1 MIKNNK
7 GITLIALVVTI
18 IILLILASAG
28 FYYGDLS
35 VESSK
40 YQRLSSQMQAM
51 QLKMNQL
58 YEEKTEINISGEN
71 VDESNGSFS
80 VVENK
85 GVEIGNK
92 SDYKSY
98 TSIQAEEI
106 FGIKDVEPEIRFL
119 INFNKRR
126 VIIDGGYTYDNTT
139 YYVIEDFKDIFNVD
153 YNGFKYNVKDGIG
166 NSTVTISDVK
176 LNGENVGFLLPDEYQ
191 QVEYI
196 ESTGTQYINTNIE
209 AKSCKSYEIQ
219 FRSTGIVKNV
229 SSWDLD
235 GIFGVNGTDNDV
247 KLWFVYS
254 NDRTKAY
261 NQIVIN
267 NKGVNSN
274 QINISDYYKTKH
286 NARLEVD
293 KNVIYDGENIGQ
305 ITGTEEKP
313 VSRTLFL
320 FAVNDA
326 GETRKFYSKTKM
338 YYVNLYDSSSELIA
352 NFIPCYRKSDNI
364 IGMYDTVSNTF
375 FENQGT
381 GSFIK
386 GNDVESLNV
395 NSVKYKKQ
403 NETKWTSNENSNKI
417 KIGEKGTY
425 SLKVELSDGKSIQY
439 DNVEVNPIEAAANSP
454 ELTEEMIPVTWNRE
468 RLSWVKAD
476 KDNLDNSWYNYN
488 KDSNMWANVVTVN
501 QNGTYSRE
509 FYRNAEVG
517 TEILMSDI
525 NGMFVWI
532 PRFTYKATIDENNK
546 ITTVDGIKYSNGI
559 EDNAS
564 YSKEGIDFGEAKGIW
579 VSKFECSND
588 SNGNLNVKP
597 NVNSAKNIVYNGEN
611 GAYTISQN
619 LTADNNIY
627 GFDSGKIESNIIK
640 DSSWEAVA
648 ILSKGV
654 TSNTAIY
661 NNSYFEGNKD
671 NVAIT
676 RTGMVGIGTEGNE
689 NASTT
694 EISFEKMIKTE
705 NTGKI
710 SLGSAKNFYE
720 YWTNEGQKAST
731 TQNVYGIYDMSGG
744 GSEYV
749 QKEEDKVWIRGGT
762 FSVYEDIL
770 EGASEGE
777 QNKSYSDVSFR
788 VILTVK

>member
-18 IILLILASAG
+18 IILLILAVTG

-40 YQRLSSQMQAM
+40 FERLSSQMQTM
-51 QLKMNQL
+51 QLKLNQL
-58 YEEKTEINISGEN
+58 YEEKSGIDITGED
-71 VDESNGSFS
+71 VAESNDSFS
-80 VVENK
+80 VVEKKNI
-85 GVEIGNK
+85 EIGNK

-98 TSIQAEEI
+98 TYVQVEEI
-106 FGIKDVEPEIRFL
+106 FGIKDVEQDLRFL
-119 INFNKRR
+119 INFKKRR

-139 YYVIEDFKDIFNVD
+139 YYVIEDFKDVFNVD
-153 YNGFKYNVKDGIG
+153 YNGFKYDVKDGIG
-166 NSTVTISDVK
+166 NSTITISDAK
-176 LNGENVGFLLPDEYQ
+176 VGIKLPDEYQ

-196 ESTGTQYINTNIE
+196 GTTIGQYIETDIVPKVGYDFKFSNVNVTDSTGGALFVSTNSNGDPKITLAYSTSTNMGFYKYFTSGNASQISLSDMKGDIVIKNDGTYIANNKTIVDEVSKVKGNVNTNLVLFKAI
-209 AKSCKSYEIQ
+209 S
-219 FRSTGIVKNV
+219 GN
-229 SSWDLD
+229 
-235 GIFGVNGTDNDV
+235 FGS
-247 KLWFVYS
+247 VY
-254 NDRTKAY
+254 
-261 NQIVIN
+261 I
-267 NKGVNSN
+267 
-274 QINISDYYKTKH
+274 
-286 NARLEVD
+286 
-293 KNVIYDGENIGQ
+293 GENDTPIFYGQ
-305 ITGTEEKP
+305 
-313 VSRTLFL
+313 
-320 FAVNDA
+320 
-326 GETRKFYSKTKM
+326 
-338 YYVNLYDSSSELIA
+338 
-352 NFIPCYRKSDNI
+352 PCYRKSDDVVGLYDVVNNRFYGI
-364 IGMYDTVSNTF
+364 IG
-375 FENQGT
+375 T
-381 GSFIK
+381 GQKIR
-386 GNDVESLNV
+386 GNDVEKPNV
-395 NSVKYKKQ
+395 NKIMYKK
-403 NETKWTSNENSNKI
+403 KNENEWILSRDSNKI
-417 KIGEKGTY
+417 VIGEKGTY
-425 SLKVELSDGKSIQY
+425 SLKVELLDGKIIEY

-468 RLSWVKAD
+468 RLSWIKAD

-509 FYRNAEVG
+509 FYQNAEIG

-532 PRFTYKATIDENNK
+532 PRFTYNATRDENNK
-546 ITTVDGIKYSNGI
+546 ITTVDGIRYSNDI
-559 EDNAS
+559 DDNVS

-597 NVNSAKNIVYNGEN
+597 NVNSVKNIVYNGEN

-619 LTADNNIY
+619 LTTDNNIY
-627 GFDSGKIESNIIK
+627 GFDSVKISSDIIK
-640 DSSWEAVA
+640 DSDWEAVA

-654 TSNTAIY
+654 TSNAMIY

-676 RTGMVGIGTEGNE
+676 RTGMVGIGAEGSE
-689 NASTT
+689 NTSTT
-694 EISFEKMIKTE
+694 ETSFEKIIKTE

-710 SLGSAKNFYE
+710 SLGNAKNFYE

>member
-18 IILLILASAG
+18 IILLILAVTG

-40 YQRLSSQMQAM
+40 FERLSSQMQTM
-51 QLKMNQL
+51 QLKLNQL
-58 YEEKTEINISGEN
+58 YEEKSEIDITGED
-71 VDESNGSFS
+71 VAESNDSFS
-80 VVENK
+80 VVEKKNI
-85 GVEIGNK
+85 EIGNK

-98 TSIQAEEI
+98 TYVQVEEI
-106 FGIKDVEPEIRFL
+106 FGIKDVEQDLRFL
-119 INFNKRR
+119 INFKKRR

-139 YYVIEDFKDIFNVD
+139 YYVIEDFKDVFNVD
-153 YNGFKYNVKDGIG
+153 YNGFKYDVKDGIG
-166 NSTVTISDVK
+166 NSTITISDAK
-176 LNGENVGFLLPDEYQ
+176 VGIKLPDEYQ

-196 ESTGTQYINTNIE
+196 GTTIGQYIETDIVPKVGYDFKFSNVNVTDSTGGALFVSTNSNGDPKITLAYSTSTNMGFYKYFTSGNASQISLSDMKGDIVIKNDGTYIANNKTIVDEVSKVKGNVNTNLVLFKAI
-209 AKSCKSYEIQ
+209 S
-219 FRSTGIVKNV
+219 GN
-229 SSWDLD
+229 
-235 GIFGVNGTDNDV
+235 FGS
-247 KLWFVYS
+247 VY
-254 NDRTKAY
+254 
-261 NQIVIN
+261 I
-267 NKGVNSN
+267 
-274 QINISDYYKTKH
+274 
-286 NARLEVD
+286 
-293 KNVIYDGENIGQ
+293 GENDTPIFYGQ
-305 ITGTEEKP
+305 
-313 VSRTLFL
+313 
-320 FAVNDA
+320 
-326 GETRKFYSKTKM
+326 
-338 YYVNLYDSSSELIA
+338 
-352 NFIPCYRKSDNI
+352 PCYRKSDDVVGLYDVVNNRFYGI
-364 IGMYDTVSNTF
+364 IG
-375 FENQGT
+375 T
-381 GSFIK
+381 GQKIR
-386 GNDVESLNV
+386 GNDVEKPNV
-395 NSVKYKKQ
+395 NKIMYKK
-403 NETKWTSNENSNKI
+403 KNENEWILSRDSNKI
-417 KIGEKGTY
+417 VIGEKGTY
-425 SLKVELSDGKSIQY
+425 SLKVELLDGKIIEY

-468 RLSWVKAD
+468 RLSWIKAD

-488 KDSNMWANVVTVN
+488 KDSNMWANVITVN

-509 FYRNAEVG
+509 FYQNAEIG

-532 PRFTYKATIDENNK
+532 PRFTYNATIDENNK
-546 ITTVDGIKYSNGI
+546 ITTVDGIRYSNDI
-559 EDNAS
+559 DDNVS

-597 NVNSAKNIVYNGEN
+597 NVNSVKNIVYNGEN
-611 GAYTISQN
+611 GAYTISQS
-619 LTADNNIY
+619 LTTDNNIY
-627 GFDSGKIESNIIK
+627 GFDSGKISSDIIK
-640 DSSWEAVA
+640 DSDWEAVA

-654 TSNTAIY
+654 TSNAMIY

-676 RTGMVGIGTEGNE
+676 RTGMVGIGAEGSE
-689 NASTT
+689 NTSTT
-694 EISFEKMIKTE
+694 ETSFEKIIKTE

-710 SLGSAKNFYE
+710 SLGNAKNFYE

>member
-18 IILLILASAG
+18 IILLILAVTG

-40 YQRLSSQMQAM
+40 FERLSSQMQTM
-51 QLKMNQL
+51 QLKLNQL
-58 YEEKTEINISGEN
+58 YEEKSKIDITGED
-71 VDESNGSFS
+71 VAESNDSFS
-80 VVENK
+80 VVEKKNI
-85 GVEIGNK
+85 EIGNK

-98 TSIQAEEI
+98 TYVQVEEI
-106 FGIKDVEPEIRFL
+106 FGIKDVEQDLRFL
-119 INFNKRR
+119 INFKKRR

-139 YYVIEDFKDIFNVD
+139 YYVIEDFKDVFNVD
-153 YNGFKYNVKDGIG
+153 YNGFKYDVKDGIG
-166 NSTVTISDVK
+166 NSTITISGIELGDGDKVSYK
-176 LNGENVGFLLPDEYQ
+176 KDTSTWVENQNDE
-191 QVEYI
+191 
-196 ESTGTQYINTNIE
+196 
-209 AKSCKSYEIQ
+209 K
-219 FRSTGIVKNV
+219 
-229 SSWDLD
+229 
-235 GIFGVNGTDNDV
+235 
-247 KLWFVYS
+247 
-254 NDRTKAY
+254 
-261 NQIVIN
+261 
-267 NKGVNSN
+267 
-274 QINISDYYKTKH
+274 
-286 NARLEVD
+286 
-293 KNVIYDGENIGQ
+293 
-305 ITGTEEKP
+305 
-313 VSRTLFL
+313 
-320 FAVNDA
+320 
-326 GETRKFYSKTKM
+326 
-338 YYVNLYDSSSELIA
+338 
-352 NFIPCYRKSDNI
+352 NI
-364 IGMYDTVSNTF
+364 IV
-375 FENQGT
+375 
-381 GSFIK
+381 
-386 GNDVESLNV
+386 L
-395 NSVKYKKQ
+395 
-403 NETKWTSNENSNKI
+403 
-417 KIGEKGTY
+417 GEKGTY
-425 SLKVELSDGKSIQY
+425 SLKVELLDGKIVEY
-439 DNVEVNPIEAAANSP
+439 DNVEVNPIEADANSP

-468 RLSWVKAD
+468 RLSWIKAD

-509 FYRNAEVG
+509 FYQNAEIG

-532 PRFTYKATIDENNK
+532 PRFTYNATRDENNK
-546 ITTVDGIKYSNGI
+546 ITTVDGIRYSNDI
-559 EDNAS
+559 DDNVS

-597 NVNSAKNIVYNGEN
+597 NVNSVKNIVYNGEN

-619 LTADNNIY
+619 LTTDNNIY
-627 GFDSGKIESNIIK
+627 GFDSVKISSDIIK
-640 DSSWEAVA
+640 DSDWEAVA

-654 TSNTAIY
+654 TSNAMIY

-676 RTGMVGIGTEGNE
+676 RTGMVGIGAEGSE
-689 NASTT
+689 NTSTT
-694 EISFEKMIKTE
+694 ETSFEKIIKTE

-710 SLGSAKNFYE
+710 SLGNAKNFYE

>member
-18 IILLILASAG
+18 IILLILAVTG

-40 YQRLSSQMQAM
+40 FERLSSQMQTM
-51 QLKMNQL
+51 QLKLNQL
-58 YEEKTEINISGEN
+58 YEEKSGIDITGED
-71 VDESNGSFS
+71 VAESNDSFS
-80 VVENK
+80 VVEKKNI
-85 GVEIGNK
+85 EIGNK

-98 TSIQAEEI
+98 TYVQVEEI
-106 FGIKDVEPEIRFL
+106 FGIKDVEQDLRFL
-119 INFNKRR
+119 INFKKRR

-139 YYVIEDFKDIFNVD
+139 YYVIEDFKDVFNVD
-153 YNGFKYNVKDGIG
+153 YNGFKYDVKDGIG
-166 NSTVTISDVK
+166 NSTITISGIELGDGDKVSYK
-176 LNGENVGFLLPDEYQ
+176 KDTSTWVENQNDE
-191 QVEYI
+191 
-196 ESTGTQYINTNIE
+196 
-209 AKSCKSYEIQ
+209 K
-219 FRSTGIVKNV
+219 
-229 SSWDLD
+229 
-235 GIFGVNGTDNDV
+235 
-247 KLWFVYS
+247 
-254 NDRTKAY
+254 
-261 NQIVIN
+261 
-267 NKGVNSN
+267 
-274 QINISDYYKTKH
+274 
-286 NARLEVD
+286 
-293 KNVIYDGENIGQ
+293 
-305 ITGTEEKP
+305 
-313 VSRTLFL
+313 
-320 FAVNDA
+320 
-326 GETRKFYSKTKM
+326 
-338 YYVNLYDSSSELIA
+338 
-352 NFIPCYRKSDNI
+352 NI
-364 IGMYDTVSNTF
+364 IV
-375 FENQGT
+375 
-381 GSFIK
+381 
-386 GNDVESLNV
+386 L
-395 NSVKYKKQ
+395 
-403 NETKWTSNENSNKI
+403 
-417 KIGEKGTY
+417 GEKGTY
-425 SLKVELSDGKSIQY
+425 SLKVELSDGKIVEY
-439 DNVEVNPIEAAANSP
+439 DNVEVNPIEADANSP

-468 RLSWVKAD
+468 RLSWIKAD
-476 KDNLDNSWYNYN
+476 KDNLDNSWYDYN

-509 FYRNAEVG
+509 FYQNAEIG

-532 PRFTYKATIDENNK
+532 PRFTYNATIDENNK
-546 ITTVDGIKYSNGI
+546 ITTVDGIRYSNDI
-559 EDNAS
+559 DDNVS

-597 NVNSAKNIVYNGEN
+597 NVNSVKNIVYNGEN
-611 GAYTISQN
+611 GAYTISQS
-619 LTADNNIY
+619 LTTDNNIY
-627 GFDSGKIESNIIK
+627 GFDSGKISSDIIK
-640 DSSWEAVA
+640 DSDWEAVA

-654 TSNTAIY
+654 TSNAMIY

-676 RTGMVGIGTEGNE
+676 RTGMVGIGAEGSE
-689 NASTT
+689 NTSTT
-694 EISFEKMIKTE
+694 ETSFEKIIKTE

-710 SLGSAKNFYE
+710 SLGNAKNFYE

>member
-85 GVEIGNK
+85 GIEIGNK

-98 TSIQAEEI
+98 TSTQAEEI

-176 LNGENVGFLLPDEYQ
+176 LNGENVVLPDEYQ

-196 ESTGTQYINTNIE
+196 GTTIEQYLETDIVPNIGYDFKFSNVNVTGSNNGALFQSTNSNGDPKCTLLYAKNIGYYKYFTSGN
-209 AKSCKSYEIQ
+209 A
-219 FRSTGIVKNV
+219 STISLSDMKG
-229 SSWDLD
+229 D
-235 GIFGVNGTDNDV
+235 
-247 KLWFVYS
+247 
-254 NDRTKAY
+254 
-261 NQIVIN
+261 IVIKNDGTYIVN
-267 NKGVNSN
+267 NKTTIVN
-274 QINISDYYKTKH
+274 
-286 NARLEVD
+286 EV
-293 KNVIYDGENIGQ
+293 
-305 ITGTEEKP
+305 
-313 VSRTLFL
+313 
-320 FAVNDA
+320 
-326 GETRKFYSKTKM
+326 SKTKGN
-338 YYVNLYDSSSELIA
+338 VNTNLLLFKGISG
-352 NFIPCYRKSDNI
+352 NFGSVYIGKNDTTIFYGQPCYRKSDNV
-364 IGMYDTVSNTF
+364 IGLYDIANNKF
-375 FENQGT
+375 YEIKGT

-403 NETKWTSNENSNKI
+403 NETKWTSNEKNNKI

-425 SLKVELSDGKSIQY
+425 SLKVELLDGKSIQY

-676 RTGMVGIGTEGNE
+676 RTGMVGIGEDGNE

-694 EISFEKMIKTE
+694 DTSFEKVINTE

-710 SLGSAKNFYE
+710 QLKDSLGNTKNFYE

-770 EGASEGE
+770 ENATEG
-777 QNKSYSDVSFR
+777 QLNKSYSDVSFR
-788 VILTVK
+788 VILTVKE

>member
-18 IILLILASAG
+18 IILLILAVTG

-40 YQRLSSQMQAM
+40 FERLSSQMQTM
-51 QLKMNQL
+51 QLKLNQL
-58 YEEKTEINISGEN
+58 YEEKSGIDITGED
-71 VDESNGSFS
+71 VAESNDSFS
-80 VVENK
+80 VVEKKNI
-85 GVEIGNK
+85 EIGNK

-98 TSIQAEEI
+98 TYVQVEEI
-106 FGIKDVEPEIRFL
+106 FGIKDVEQDLRFL
-119 INFNKRR
+119 INFKKRR

-139 YYVIEDFKDIFNVD
+139 YYVIEDFKDVFNVD
-153 YNGFKYNVKDGIG
+153 YNGFKYDVKDGIG
-166 NSTVTISDVK
+166 NSTITISDAK
-176 LNGENVGFLLPDEYQ
+176 VGIKLPDEYQ

-196 ESTGTQYINTNIE
+196 GTTIGQYIETDIVPKVGYDFKFSNVNVTDSTGGALFVSTNSNGDPKITLAYSTSTNMGFYKYFTSGNASQISLSDMKGDIVIKNDGTYIANNKTIVDEVSKVKGNVNTNLVLFKAI
-209 AKSCKSYEIQ
+209 S
-219 FRSTGIVKNV
+219 GN
-229 SSWDLD
+229 
-235 GIFGVNGTDNDV
+235 FGS
-247 KLWFVYS
+247 VY
-254 NDRTKAY
+254 
-261 NQIVIN
+261 I
-267 NKGVNSN
+267 
-274 QINISDYYKTKH
+274 
-286 NARLEVD
+286 
-293 KNVIYDGENIGQ
+293 GENDTPIFYGQ
-305 ITGTEEKP
+305 
-313 VSRTLFL
+313 
-320 FAVNDA
+320 
-326 GETRKFYSKTKM
+326 
-338 YYVNLYDSSSELIA
+338 
-352 NFIPCYRKSDNI
+352 PCYRKSDDVVGLYDVVNNRFYGI
-364 IGMYDTVSNTF
+364 IG
-375 FENQGT
+375 T
-381 GSFIK
+381 GQKIR
-386 GNDVESLNV
+386 GNDVEKPNV
-395 NSVKYKKQ
+395 NKIMYKKQ
-403 NETKWTSNENSNKI
+403 NENEWILSRDSNKI
-417 KIGEKGTY
+417 VIGEKGTY
-425 SLKVELSDGKSIQY
+425 SLKFELLDGKIVEY
-439 DNVEVNPIEAAANSP
+439 DNVEVNPIEADANSP

-468 RLSWVKAD
+468 RLSWIKAD

-509 FYRNAEVG
+509 FYQNAEIG

-532 PRFTYKATIDENNK
+532 PRFTYNATRDENNK
-546 ITTVDGIKYSNGI
+546 ITIVDGIRYSNDI
-559 EDNAS
+559 DDNVS

-597 NVNSAKNIVYNGEN
+597 NVNSVKNIVYNGEN

-619 LTADNNIY
+619 LTTDNNIY
-627 GFDSGKIESNIIK
+627 GFDSVKISSDIIK
-640 DSSWEAVA
+640 DSDWEAVA

-654 TSNTAIY
+654 TSNAMIY

-676 RTGMVGIGTEGNE
+676 RTGMVGIGAEGSE
-689 NASTT
+689 NTSTT
-694 EISFEKMIKTE
+694 ETSFEKIIKTE

-710 SLGSAKNFYE
+710 SLGNAKNFYE

>member
-18 IILLILASAG
+18 IILLILAVTG

-40 YQRLSSQMQAM
+40 FERLSSQMQTM
-51 QLKMNQL
+51 QLKLNQL
-58 YEEKTEINISGEN
+58 YEEKSEIDITGED
-71 VDESNGSFS
+71 VAESNDSFS
-80 VVENK
+80 VVEKKNI
-85 GVEIGNK
+85 EIGNK

-98 TSIQAEEI
+98 TYVQVEEI
-106 FGIKDVEPEIRFL
+106 FGIKDVEQDLRFL
-119 INFNKRR
+119 INFKKRR

-139 YYVIEDFKDIFNVD
+139 YYVIEDFKDVFNVD
-153 YNGFKYNVKDGIG
+153 YNGFKYDVKDGIG
-166 NSTVTISDVK
+166 NSTITISDAK
-176 LNGENVGFLLPDEYQ
+176 VGIKLPDEYQ

-196 ESTGTQYINTNIE
+196 GTTIGQYIETDIVPKVGYDFKFSNVNVTDSTEGALFASTNSNGDPKITLAYSTSTNMGFYKYFTSGNASQISLSDMKGDIVIKNDGTYIANNKTIVDEVSKVKGNVNTNLVLFKAI
-209 AKSCKSYEIQ
+209 S
-219 FRSTGIVKNV
+219 GN
-229 SSWDLD
+229 
-235 GIFGVNGTDNDV
+235 FGS
-247 KLWFVYS
+247 VY
-254 NDRTKAY
+254 
-261 NQIVIN
+261 I
-267 NKGVNSN
+267 
-274 QINISDYYKTKH
+274 
-286 NARLEVD
+286 
-293 KNVIYDGENIGQ
+293 GENDTPIFYGQ
-305 ITGTEEKP
+305 
-313 VSRTLFL
+313 
-320 FAVNDA
+320 
-326 GETRKFYSKTKM
+326 
-338 YYVNLYDSSSELIA
+338 
-352 NFIPCYRKSDNI
+352 PCYRKSDDVVGLYDVVNNRFYGI
-364 IGMYDTVSNTF
+364 IG
-375 FENQGT
+375 T
-381 GSFIK
+381 GQKIR
-386 GNDVESLNV
+386 GNDVEKPNV
-395 NSVKYKKQ
+395 NKIMYKKQ
-403 NETKWTSNENSNKI
+403 NENEWILNRDSNKI
-417 KIGEKGTY
+417 VIGEKGTY
-425 SLKVELSDGKSIQY
+425 SLKVELLDGKIVEY
-439 DNVEVNPIEAAANSP
+439 DNVEVNPIEADANSP

-468 RLSWVKAD
+468 RLSWIKAD
-476 KDNLDNSWYNYN
+476 KDNLDNSWYDYN

-509 FYRNAEVG
+509 FYQNAEIG

-532 PRFTYKATIDENNK
+532 PRFTYNATIDENNK
-546 ITTVDGIKYSNGI
+546 ITTVDGIRYSNDI
-559 EDNAS
+559 DDNVS

-597 NVNSAKNIVYNGEN
+597 NVNSVKNIVYNGEN
-611 GAYTISQN
+611 GAYTISQS
-619 LTADNNIY
+619 LTTDNNIY
-627 GFDSGKIESNIIK
+627 GFDSGKISSDIIK
-640 DSSWEAVA
+640 DSDWEAVA

-654 TSNTAIY
+654 TSNAMIY

-676 RTGMVGIGTEGNE
+676 RTGMVGIGAEGSE
-689 NASTT
+689 NTSTT
-694 EISFEKMIKTE
+694 ETSFEKIIKTE

-710 SLGSAKNFYE
+710 SLGNAKNFYE

>member
-18 IILLILASAG
+18 IILLILAVTG

-40 YQRLSSQMQAM
+40 FERLSSQMQTM
-51 QLKMNQL
+51 QLKLNQL
-58 YEEKTEINISGEN
+58 YEEKSEIDITGED
-71 VDESNGSFS
+71 VAESNDSFS
-80 VVENK
+80 VVEKKNI
-85 GVEIGNK
+85 EIGNK

-98 TSIQAEEI
+98 TYVQVEEI
-106 FGIKDVEPEIRFL
+106 FGIKDVEQDLRFL
-119 INFNKRR
+119 INFKKRR

-139 YYVIEDFKDIFNVD
+139 YYVIEDFKDVFNVD
-153 YNGFKYNVKDGIG
+153 YNGFKYDVKDGIG
-166 NSTVTISDVK
+166 NSTITISDAK
-176 LNGENVGFLLPDEYQ
+176 VGIKLPDEYQ

-196 ESTGTQYINTNIE
+196 GTTIGQYIETDIVPKVGYDFKFSNVNVTDSTGGALFVSTNSNGDPKITLAYSTSTNMGFYKYFTSGNASQISLSDMKGDIVIKNDGTYIANNKTIVDEVSKVKGNVNTNLVLFKAI
-209 AKSCKSYEIQ
+209 S
-219 FRSTGIVKNV
+219 GN
-229 SSWDLD
+229 
-235 GIFGVNGTDNDV
+235 FGS
-247 KLWFVYS
+247 VY
-254 NDRTKAY
+254 
-261 NQIVIN
+261 I
-267 NKGVNSN
+267 
-274 QINISDYYKTKH
+274 
-286 NARLEVD
+286 
-293 KNVIYDGENIGQ
+293 GENDTPIFYGQ
-305 ITGTEEKP
+305 
-313 VSRTLFL
+313 
-320 FAVNDA
+320 
-326 GETRKFYSKTKM
+326 
-338 YYVNLYDSSSELIA
+338 
-352 NFIPCYRKSDNI
+352 PCYRKSDDVVGLYDVVNNRFYGI
-364 IGMYDTVSNTF
+364 IG
-375 FENQGT
+375 T
-381 GSFIK
+381 GQKIR
-386 GNDVESLNV
+386 GNDVEKPNV
-395 NSVKYKKQ
+395 NKIMYKK
-403 NETKWTSNENSNKI
+403 KNENEWILSRDSNKI
-417 KIGEKGTY
+417 VIGEKGTY
-425 SLKVELSDGKSIQY
+425 SLKVELLDGKIIEY

-468 RLSWVKAD
+468 RLSWIKAD
-476 KDNLDNSWYNYN
+476 KDNLDNSWYDYN

-509 FYRNAEVG
+509 FYQNAEIG

-532 PRFTYKATIDENNK
+532 PRFTYNATIDENNK
-546 ITTVDGIKYSNGI
+546 ITTVDGIRYSNDI
-559 EDNAS
+559 DDNVS

-597 NVNSAKNIVYNGEN
+597 NVNSVKNIVYNGEN
-611 GAYTISQN
+611 GAYTISQS
-619 LTADNNIY
+619 LTTDNNIY
-627 GFDSGKIESNIIK
+627 GFDSGKISSDIIK
-640 DSSWEAVA
+640 DSDWEAVA

-654 TSNTAIY
+654 TSNAMIY

-676 RTGMVGIGTEGNE
+676 RTGMVGIGAEGSE
-689 NASTT
+689 NTSTT
-694 EISFEKMIKTE
+694 ETSFEKIIKTE

-710 SLGSAKNFYE
+710 SLGNAKNFYE

>member
-18 IILLILASAG
+18 IILLILAVTG

-40 YQRLSSQMQAM
+40 FERLSSQMQTM
-51 QLKMNQL
+51 QLKLNQL
-58 YEEKTEINISGEN
+58 YEEKSGIDITGED
-71 VDESNGSFS
+71 VAESNDSFS
-80 VVENK
+80 VVEKKNI
-85 GVEIGNK
+85 EIGNK

-98 TSIQAEEI
+98 TYVQVEEI
-106 FGIKDVEPEIRFL
+106 FGIKDVEQDLRFL
-119 INFNKRR
+119 INFKKRR

-139 YYVIEDFKDIFNVD
+139 YYVIEDFKDVFNVD
-153 YNGFKYNVKDGIG
+153 YNGFKYDVKDGIG
-166 NSTVTISDVK
+166 NSTITISDAK
-176 LNGENVGFLLPDEYQ
+176 VGIKLPDEYQ

-196 ESTGTQYINTNIE
+196 GTTIGQYIETDIVPKVGYDFKFSNVNVTDSTGGALFVSTNSNGDPKITLAYSTSTNMGFYKYFTSGNASQISLSDMKGDIVIKNDGTYIANNKTIVDEVSKVKGNVNTNLVLFKAI
-209 AKSCKSYEIQ
+209 S
-219 FRSTGIVKNV
+219 GN
-229 SSWDLD
+229 
-235 GIFGVNGTDNDV
+235 FGS
-247 KLWFVYS
+247 VY
-254 NDRTKAY
+254 
-261 NQIVIN
+261 I
-267 NKGVNSN
+267 
-274 QINISDYYKTKH
+274 
-286 NARLEVD
+286 
-293 KNVIYDGENIGQ
+293 GENDTPIFYGQ
-305 ITGTEEKP
+305 
-313 VSRTLFL
+313 
-320 FAVNDA
+320 
-326 GETRKFYSKTKM
+326 
-338 YYVNLYDSSSELIA
+338 
-352 NFIPCYRKSDNI
+352 PCYRKSDDVVGLYDVVNNRFYGI
-364 IGMYDTVSNTF
+364 IG
-375 FENQGT
+375 T
-381 GSFIK
+381 GQKIR
-386 GNDVESLNV
+386 GNDVEKPNV
-395 NSVKYKKQ
+395 NKIMYKKQ
-403 NETKWTSNENSNKI
+403 NENEWILSRDSNKI
-417 KIGEKGTY
+417 VIGEKGTY
-425 SLKVELSDGKSIQY
+425 SLKVELLDGKIVEY
-439 DNVEVNPIEAAANSP
+439 DNVEVNPIEADANSP

-468 RLSWVKAD
+468 RLSWIKAD

-509 FYRNAEVG
+509 FYQNAEIG

-532 PRFTYKATIDENNK
+532 PRFTYNATRDENNK
-546 ITTVDGIKYSNGI
+546 ITTVDGIRYSNDI
-559 EDNAS
+559 DDNVS

-597 NVNSAKNIVYNGEN
+597 NVNSVKNIVYNGEN

-619 LTADNNIY
+619 LTTDNNIY
-627 GFDSGKIESNIIK
+627 GFDSVKISSDIIK
-640 DSSWEAVA
+640 DSDWEAVA

-654 TSNTAIY
+654 TSNAMIY

-676 RTGMVGIGTEGNE
+676 RTGMVGIGAEGSE
-689 NASTT
+689 NTSTT
-694 EISFEKMIKTE
+694 ETSFEKIIKTE

-710 SLGSAKNFYE
+710 SLGNAKNFYE

>member
-18 IILLILASAG
+18 IILLILAVTG

-40 YQRLSSQMQAM
+40 FERLSSQMQTM
-51 QLKMNQL
+51 QLKLNQL
-58 YEEKTEINISGEN
+58 YEEKSEIDITGED
-71 VDESNGSFS
+71 VAESNDSFS
-80 VVENK
+80 VVEKKNI
-85 GVEIGNK
+85 EIGNK

-98 TSIQAEEI
+98 TYVQVEEI
-106 FGIKDVEPEIRFL
+106 FGIKDVEQDLRFL
-119 INFNKRR
+119 INFKKRR

-139 YYVIEDFKDIFNVD
+139 YYVIEDFKDVFNVD
-153 YNGFKYNVKDGIG
+153 YNGFKYDVKDGIG
-166 NSTVTISDVK
+166 NSTITISGIELGDGDKVSYK
-176 LNGENVGFLLPDEYQ
+176 KDTSTWVENQNDE
-191 QVEYI
+191 
-196 ESTGTQYINTNIE
+196 
-209 AKSCKSYEIQ
+209 K
-219 FRSTGIVKNV
+219 
-229 SSWDLD
+229 
-235 GIFGVNGTDNDV
+235 
-247 KLWFVYS
+247 
-254 NDRTKAY
+254 
-261 NQIVIN
+261 
-267 NKGVNSN
+267 
-274 QINISDYYKTKH
+274 
-286 NARLEVD
+286 
-293 KNVIYDGENIGQ
+293 
-305 ITGTEEKP
+305 
-313 VSRTLFL
+313 
-320 FAVNDA
+320 
-326 GETRKFYSKTKM
+326 
-338 YYVNLYDSSSELIA
+338 
-352 NFIPCYRKSDNI
+352 NI
-364 IGMYDTVSNTF
+364 IV
-375 FENQGT
+375 
-381 GSFIK
+381 
-386 GNDVESLNV
+386 L
-395 NSVKYKKQ
+395 
-403 NETKWTSNENSNKI
+403 
-417 KIGEKGTY
+417 GEKGTY
-425 SLKVELSDGKSIQY
+425 SLKVELSDGKIVEY
-439 DNVEVNPIEAAANSP
+439 DNVEVNPIEADANSP

-468 RLSWVKAD
+468 RLSWIKAD
-476 KDNLDNSWYNYN
+476 KDNLDNSWYDYN

-509 FYRNAEVG
+509 FYQNAEIG

-532 PRFTYKATIDENNK
+532 PRFTYNATIDENNK
-546 ITTVDGIKYSNGI
+546 ITTVDGIRYSNGI
-559 EDNAS
+559 DDNVS

-597 NVNSAKNIVYNGEN
+597 NVNSVKNIVYNGEN

-619 LTADNNIY
+619 LTTDNNIY
-627 GFDSGKIESNIIK
+627 GFDSVKISSDIIK
-640 DSSWEAVA
+640 DSDWEAVA

-654 TSNTAIY
+654 TSNAMIY

-676 RTGMVGIGTEGNE
+676 RTGMVGIGAEGSE
-689 NASTT
+689 NTSTT
-694 EISFEKMIKTE
+694 ETSFEKIIKTE

-710 SLGSAKNFYE
+710 SLGNAKNFYE

>member
-18 IILLILASAG
+18 IILLILAVTG

-40 YQRLSSQMQAM
+40 FERLSSQMQTM
-51 QLKMNQL
+51 QLKLNQL
-58 YEEKTEINISGEN
+58 YEEKSGIDITGED
-71 VDESNGSFS
+71 VAESNDSFS
-80 VVENK
+80 VVEKKNI
-85 GVEIGNK
+85 EIGNK

-98 TSIQAEEI
+98 TYVQVEEI
-106 FGIKDVEPEIRFL
+106 FGIKDVEQDLRFL
-119 INFNKRR
+119 INFKKRR

-139 YYVIEDFKDIFNVD
+139 YYVIEDFKDVFNVD
-153 YNGFKYNVKDGIG
+153 YNGFKYDVKDGIG
-166 NSTVTISDVK
+166 NSTITISDAK
-176 LNGENVGFLLPDEYQ
+176 VGIKLPDEYQ

-196 ESTGTQYINTNIE
+196 GTTIGQYIETDIVPKVGYDFKFSNVNVTDSTGGALFVSTNSNGDPKITLAYSTSTNMGFYKYFTSGNASQISLSDIKGDIVIKNDGTYIANNKTIVDEVSKVKGNVNTNLVLFKAI
-209 AKSCKSYEIQ
+209 S
-219 FRSTGIVKNV
+219 GN
-229 SSWDLD
+229 
-235 GIFGVNGTDNDV
+235 FGS
-247 KLWFVYS
+247 VY
-254 NDRTKAY
+254 
-261 NQIVIN
+261 I
-267 NKGVNSN
+267 
-274 QINISDYYKTKH
+274 
-286 NARLEVD
+286 
-293 KNVIYDGENIGQ
+293 GENDTPIFYGQ
-305 ITGTEEKP
+305 
-313 VSRTLFL
+313 
-320 FAVNDA
+320 
-326 GETRKFYSKTKM
+326 
-338 YYVNLYDSSSELIA
+338 
-352 NFIPCYRKSDNI
+352 PCYRKSDDVVGLYDVVNNRFYGI
-364 IGMYDTVSNTF
+364 IG
-375 FENQGT
+375 T
-381 GSFIK
+381 GQKIR
-386 GNDVESLNV
+386 GNDVEKPNV
-395 NSVKYKKQ
+395 NKIMYKK
-403 NETKWTSNENSNKI
+403 KNENEWILSRDSNKI
-417 KIGEKGTY
+417 VIGEKGTY
-425 SLKVELSDGKSIQY
+425 SLKVELLDGKIIEY

-468 RLSWVKAD
+468 RLSWIKAD
-476 KDNLDNSWYNYN
+476 KDNLDNSWYDYN

-509 FYRNAEVG
+509 FYQNAEIG

-532 PRFTYKATIDENNK
+532 PRFTYNATIDENNK
-546 ITTVDGIKYSNGI
+546 ITTVDGIRYSNGI
-559 EDNAS
+559 DDNVS

-597 NVNSAKNIVYNGEN
+597 NVNSVKNIVYNGEN

-619 LTADNNIY
+619 LTTDNNIY
-627 GFDSGKIESNIIK
+627 GFDSVKISSDIIK
-640 DSSWEAVA
+640 DSDWEAVA

-654 TSNTAIY
+654 TSNAMIY

-676 RTGMVGIGTEGNE
+676 RTGMVGIGAEGSE
-689 NASTT
+689 NTSTT
-694 EISFEKMIKTE
+694 ETSFEKIIKTE

-710 SLGSAKNFYE
+710 SLGNAKNFYE